1 MSESIFRKESI
12 KKVTS
17 PEELH
22 DYIRVSSPS
31 VWLLIGAVAALLIGV
46 LIWAAFGTLDSTVTV
61 SGVSDGGVVRC
72 YVSESAGIQ
81 AGSKVWLNGTEGTV
95 RSVSRTPLSR
105 AAAAQDCGGDE
116 YTVYRLN
123 LADWNYVVEL
133 DVAGVPDGFV
143 SAKILTERIHPL
155 SFIFG

>member
-46 LIWAAFGTLDSTVTV
+46 LVWAAFGTLDSTVTV

-72 YVSESAGIQ
+72 YV
-81 AGSKVWLNGTEGTV
+81 
-95 RSVSRTPLSR
+95 
-105 AAAAQDCGGDE
+105 
-116 YTVYRLN
+116 
-123 LADWNYVVEL
+123 
-133 DVAGVPDGFV
+133 
-143 SAKILTERIHPL
+143 
-155 SFIFG
+155 